1 MIGSI
6 FSSPC
11 LGAIRSNMAGAMAS
25 VSVPGT
31 IVVLLVLG
39 TGLGVWAFMV
49 GRRLVQANRE
59 LAASRE
65 GLQAENT
72 RLEILAENLKMEE
85 RGAQAV
91 SQRIKGR
98 NNDLRAIN
106 RTLEKILA
114 VSARINATVYLPDLL
129 PKVVEAVQEINGFG
143 RAVLYIWS
151 EETQAF
157 EARAFGG
164 VDDLEKPDLIGQQ
177 ISYDSYEEWA
187 HPRHRWSNCYLMLC
201 EPDPAAPAYE
211 QGRAPGE
218 GPIDRNWRDGTRLVA
233 PLISLKGEV
242 IGFLDLDRPTTGLI
256 PDILEV
262 KHLEFLVQQAATA
275 VESAGVYDSLAR
287 KNAEL
292 SLASEKLD
300 SLTDM
305 KNQFVANVS
314 HELRTPLTSIS
325 AYTELLENNMDSM
338 TKDMRS
344 EFLKVINSQ
353 SAKLTDIIDDI
364 LNLGQM
370 SNGRTQV
377 HTVETD
383 LMVLIRR
390 LEDSWRSRALEQ
402 DIRFKVD
409 AEVENI
415 RLPIDAILCQ
425 QLLGHLLN
433 NAFKFTDAGGTVT
446 VRVQERGTAVRLQVV
461 DTGIGIPED
470 QLGAIF
476 DRFYQVDGSS
486 TRQHNGQGVGL
497 AICRDIVDH
506 HDGRIWADNVET
518 GGTCFTV
525 VLPRRPLVVQATD
538 SHSAPGTP
546 FEPGEFMQRIM
557 HWVTES
563 MGVETATLMMP
574 DKTGEHL
581 TIRAG
586 IGVSDSVVQSAR
598 VRRGHGF
605 AGKVWA
611 NHRTLLIED
620 VTGDQRSG
628 QDVSEPRYS
637 TPSLLCVPLLHGKEM
652 VGVISV
658 NNKSNGRV
666 LDTNDALY
674 LESLAPRLTGLL
686 LRYRHWQEEVV
697 DFQAV
702 REALRLT
709 TAVGHVRHQG
719 IRQICQE
726 ICLESAR
733 SINMPEDELEHL
745 AFSLQF
751 YDVGL
756 GTVPPQLLTKPG
768 PFEAAEKVQMQKHV
782 HAGLEILA
790 PLQPDSKVRQLI
802 LHHHENYDGT
812 GYPMGLAGESIPLGS
827 RLVRLADTLAALLSP
842 RPWRGAYSV
851 GQALAEMRAEV
862 GKVFCPRMAA
872 VFLDV
877 AEGRRE
883 QIGNLQEESRDGH
896 EVLRPVPMLEP
907 SLDWK
912 R

>member
-1 MIGSI
+1 M
-6 FSSPC
+6 
-11 LGAIRSNMAGAMAS
+11 
-25 VSVPGT
+25 
-31 IVVLLVLG
+31 
-39 TGLGVWAFMV
+39 
-49 GRRLVQANRE
+49 
-59 LAASRE
+59 
-65 GLQAENT
+65 
-72 RLEILAENLKMEE
+72 
-85 RGAQAV
+85 
-91 SQRIKGR
+91 
-98 NNDLRAIN
+98 
-106 RTLEKILA
+106 
-114 VSARINATVYLPDLL
+114 SARINATVYLPDLL

-143 RAVLYIWS
+143 RVVLYIWS
-151 EETQAF
+151 DETQAF

-164 VDDLEKPDLIGQQ
+164 VDDLEKPALIGQQ
-177 ISYDSYEEWA
+177 ITYDLYEEWA
-187 HPRHRWSNCYLMLC
+187 HPQHRWSHCSLLLGQA
-201 EPDPAAPAYE
+201 DPV
-211 QGRAPGE
+211 APGYEPSRPAGE
-218 GPIDRNWRDGTRLVA
+218 GVRDRNWRAGTRLIA

-242 IGFLDLDRPTTGLI
+242 IGFLDLDEPQTGLI
-256 PDILEV
+256 PDVLEV
-262 KHLEFLVQQAATA
+262 KHLEFLVQQVATA

-300 SLTDM
+300 SLADM

-325 AYTELLENNMDSM
+325 AYTELLQNNMDSM
-338 TKDMRS
+338 TTEMRS

-353 SAKLTDIIDDI
+353 SAKLTGIIDDI

-370 SNGRTQV
+370 ANGRSQV

-383 LMVLIRR
+383 LVVLIRR

-402 DIRFKVD
+402 DIRFKVE

-415 RLPIDAILCQ
+415 RLPIDAVLFQ

-433 NAFKFTDAGGTVT
+433 NAFKFTNAGGMVT
-446 VRVQERGTAVRLQVV
+446 VRVQERGTAVRLQVQ

-470 QLGAIF
+470 KLGVIF

-518 GGTCFTV
+518 GGTRFTV

-538 SHSAPGTP
+538 HHLSLGTP
-546 FEPGEFMQRIM
+546 FEPGEFMQRLM
-557 HWVTES
+557 HWVSES
-563 MGVETATLMMP
+563 MGVETATLMTP
-574 DKTGEHL
+574 DKSGEHL

-611 NHRTLLIED
+611 THKTLLIED
-620 VTGDQRSG
+620 MTGDQHSN

-637 TPSLLCVPLLHGKEM
+637 TPSLLCVPLLNGKEL

-658 NNKSNGRV
+658 NNKSNGQV
-666 LDTNDALY
+666 LDANDALF
-674 LESLAPRLTGLL
+674 LESLAPRLTSLL
-686 LRYRHWQEEVV
+686 LRYRHWQEEVR

-702 REALRLT
+702 RQALRLT
-709 TAVGHVRHQG
+709 TAVGSTRHQSV
-719 IRQICQE
+719 RQVCQE
-726 ICLESAR
+726 ICLETAR

-756 GTVPPQLLTKPG
+756 GAVPAQLLNKPG
-768 PFEAAEKVQMQKHV
+768 PLVEQDKIQMQKHV
-782 HAGLEILA
+782 HTGLEILA

-842 RPWRGAYSV
+842 RPWRGPYSV
-851 GQALAEMRAEV
+851 GQALAEIRTQV
-862 GKVFCPRMAA
+862 GSVFCPRMAA
-872 VFLDV
+872 VFLEV
-877 AEGRRE
+877 AEDNRERIGRS
-883 QIGNLQEESRDGH
+883 QEECRDGH
-896 EVLRPVPMLEP
+896 TLLRPVPMLEEKP
-907 SLDWK
+907 CIRS
-912 R
+912 